1 MGNEL
6 LGNYEG
12 IGDQRQNE
20 VKQSCATLGIAEE
33 RCVALNNPD
42 LQDNPKKWWNEDVV
56 EDVLKTHL
64 KKWNI
69 DLVSAEFSLFLA
81 FFIFFLFCLI
91 FIS

>member
-42 LQDNPKKWWNEDVV
+42 LQDNPKKWWNEDIV

-69 DLVSAEFSLFLA
+69 DLVSTELSPFLA
-81 FFIFFLFCLI
+81 FTPDFLPF
-91 FIS
+91 SHSA